1 MARRKS
7 RERQM
12 RLFPVGDLDDGSD
25 DSDHGGLGD
34 EADDGRAEDPWEPI
48 MADLARL
55 AVRRY
60 LENLRRSGDPTQVN

>member
-12 RLFPVGDLDDGSD
+12 RLFPGGDLDDGSD
-25 DSDHGGLGD
+25 DSDDGGLGE
-34 EADDGRAEDPWEPI
+34 EAEDGRAEDPWEPV

-55 AVRRY
+55 TVRRY
-60 LENLRRSGDPTQVN
+60 LENLRSSGDPTQVK